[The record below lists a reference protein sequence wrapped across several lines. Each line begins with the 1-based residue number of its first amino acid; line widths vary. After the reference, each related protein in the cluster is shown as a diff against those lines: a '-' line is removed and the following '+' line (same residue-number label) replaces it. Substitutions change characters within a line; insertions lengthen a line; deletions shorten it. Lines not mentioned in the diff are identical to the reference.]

1 MKIID
6 GFIFYNELKL
16 LWYRI
21 NILYKVVD
29 YFIIVESLYTFS
41 GKKKELYF
49 KNNKHKF
56 SKFHDKIV
64 HIVIDNF
71 DYIYPNI
78 DYTKRHQWENEI
90 KQRR

>member
-41 GKKKELYF
+41 GKKRIIF
-49 KNNKHKF
+49 
-56 SKFHDKIV
+56 
-64 HIVIDNF
+64 
-71 DYIYPNI
+71 
-78 DYTKRHQWENEI
+78 
-90 KQRR
+90 